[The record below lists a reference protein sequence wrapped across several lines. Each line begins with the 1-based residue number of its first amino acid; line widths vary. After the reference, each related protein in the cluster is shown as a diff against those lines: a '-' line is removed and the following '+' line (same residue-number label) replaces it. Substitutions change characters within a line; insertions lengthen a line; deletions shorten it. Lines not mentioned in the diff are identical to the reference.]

1 MSEENLKKT
10 QTNNPRTIVNVDLYL
25 KNGIHI
31 GTKYKNGPM
40 RRFIFKSRSD
50 KLNVMDIQ
58 SIDKRIKISIDFL
71 LRYDPK
77 DVIFIS
83 RKRYALPGMKLLE
96 KTFGYKLIYDRF
108 VPGTLTN
115 PQSEHFTEPK
125 MLFIADPN
133 VDRQAI
139 VEAKK
144 IGIPVMALSTTS
156 SNIRDIDFIIPYN
169 NKGKKSIALYFWILV
184 RELEKNAGII
194 KSDKEFTYSIEDFVY
209 KLEKEDKRRT
219 QQTTTRRPSRFS
231 KRR

>member
-1 MSEENLKKT
+1 MSEVKT
-10 QTNNPRTIVNVDLYL
+10 KNQPKTLVNIDLYL

-50 KLNVMDIQ
+50 KLNVMDVQ

-71 LRYDPK
+71 SRQDPK
-77 DVIFIS
+77 DVLFVS
-83 RKRYALPGMKLLE
+83 RKRYSLPGMKLLE
-96 KTFGYKLIYDRF
+96 KTFGYRIMYDRF

-115 PQSEHFTEPK
+115 PQSEHFIEPK
-125 MLFIADPN
+125 LLFVSDPN

-144 IGIPVMALSTTS
+144 IGLPVMALSTTS

-169 NKGKKSIALYFWILV
+169 NKGKKSVALYFWLLIK
-184 RELEKNAGII
+184 ELYKNNGLI
-194 KSDKEFTYSIEDFVY
+194 KSDKEYQYNVEDFVY
-209 KLEKEDKRRT
+209 ELDKEEKRKSQQKERRFGRP
-219 QQTTTRRPSRFS
+219 QRRFR
-231 KRR
+231 KQ

>member
-1 MSEENLKKT
+1 MEEKTNKT
-10 QTNNPRTIVNVDLYL
+10 QTNNPKTIVNVDLYL

-40 RRFIFKSRSD
+40 RRFIFKSRGD

-58 SIDKRIKISIDFL
+58 QIDKRIKISIDFL
-71 LRYDPK
+71 QRYDPK
-77 DVIFIS
+77 DVLFVS

-115 PQSEHFTEPK
+115 PQSDHFIEPK
-125 MLFIADPN
+125 LIFIADPN

-144 IGIPVMALSTTS
+144 IGLPVMALSTTS
-156 SNIRDIDFIIPYN
+156 SNLKDIDFIIPYN
-169 NKGKKSIALYFWILV
+169 NKGKRSIALYFWILAK
-184 RELEKNAGII
+184 ELQKSQGLI
-194 KSDKEFTYSIEDFVY
+194 KSDKDFAYSVDDFVY
-209 KLEKEDKRRT
+209 KSEKEEKKKR
-219 QQTTTRRPSRFS
+219 QITTRRPSRFS
-231 KRR
+231 RKK

>member
-1 MSEENLKKT
+1 MVEERTKNT
-10 QTNNPRTIVNVDLYL
+10 SNNPKTIVNVDLYL

-40 RRFIFKSRSD
+40 RRFIFKSRGD

-58 SIDKRIKISIDFL
+58 QIDKRIKISIDFL

-77 DVIFIS
+77 DVLFVS

-96 KTFGYKLIYDRF
+96 KTFGYNLIYDRF

-115 PQSEHFTEPK
+115 PQSEYFIEPK
-125 MLFIADPN
+125 LLFIADPN

-144 IGIPVMALSTTS
+144 IGVPVMALSTTS
-156 SNIRDIDFIIPYN
+156 SNIKDIDFIIPYN
-169 NKGKKSIALYFWILV
+169 NKGKRSIALYFWILV
-184 RELEKNAGII
+184 KELQKNQGII
-194 KSDKEFTYSIEDFVY
+194 KSDKEFTYSVDDFVY
-209 KLEKEDKRRT
+209 KSEKEDRKKK
-219 QQTTTRRPSRFS
+219 QITRRPSRFS
-231 KRR
+231 RRR